1 MRKTAAA
8 CLFVLLLIP
17 LSAFAGLDGPC
28 IQCHTA
34 FELEEMKNPL
44 PYRASIYQEMNTA
57 CVPLGRLKEE
67 AFFTENRLLRTDLAL
82 RAMGNRPGKLT
93 REAAEFNDTVALAD
107 AGPSMEQVFLR
118 LGRIRANV
126 HGVYMELN
134 MARDVARA
142 RWAVGSAAL
151 LVVALFLMAVMRFR
165 RFTPGK
171 NKALTGMLAAFVL
184 AGVVSASC
192 RAAPPVRDRG
202 REAMAGV
209 IEKGVEMAEHA
220 EALALR
226 AWQLASIA
234 VQTRRDLSQLMN
246 EAEKAAKGIDRE
258 EYMHYAQA
266 LRLKSQGWPGD
277 MEQRAEQTALRLERA
292 ASGAWPLRAVAGEL
306 GGLNRGRA
314 LRLLKEASSLARE
327 IGDPEY
333 RDAQLRAIT
342 AEMARIDPSRAAQAA
357 SLIET
362 PYYRAWALRA
372 IGSIKGD
379 RKVLR
384 KALLEAEKI
393 VPDEPDENEEGLKR
407 DRLLYQKALL
417 IAKTAV
423 AMDRAGANMDR
434 MLDAVDQAVSV
445 AESIGTPYTRAYA
458 YSSIASLLAPVDV
471 PTAAYIASRIGQEY
485 PDAASAA
492 RIGIAMEMARRDERA
507 ALEELRAILEVAGDI
522 EDLYDRQKTLGRAVY
537 ILAGIWP
544 DEALERMFPEKGEP
558 LIEFP
563 LTRSEAVRPALIQ
576 KGLEGGQGWQELL
589 DRAEP
594 LVRAEIYTALGEER
608 FEEDPAKGEE
618 YFRKALS
625 AAREAGSTRLPWMI
639 AARWAWHDPGR
650 LSGITAEFGEPDPRY
665 SAAAFLSLA
674 QELQEAGNREEAI
687 EAYRIAL
694 REAMDM
700 KLPFERSEALKEIA
714 GHTRRL
720 DRELS
725 IEAFKAALEAARE
738 LGAGEGA

>member
-1 MRKTAAA
+1 VRKTAVA
-8 CLFVLLLIP
+8 CLFVLSLIP
-17 LSAFAGLDGPC
+17 FSAFAALGGPC

-57 CVPLGRLKEE
+57 CVPLGGLKEE

-93 REAAEFNDTVALAD
+93 RETAEFNDTVALAD

-118 LGRIRANV
+118 LGQIRANV

-134 MARDVARA
+134 MARDGARA
-142 RWAVGSAAL
+142 RRAVGSAAL

-220 EALALR
+220 EAMALR

-234 VQTRRDLSQLMN
+234 VQTRRDLSRLMN

-266 LRLKSQGWPGD
+266 LRLKSQGWPAD
-277 MEQRAEQTALRLERA
+277 MEQRAEQAALRLERA

-306 GGLNRGRA
+306 GGVNRGRA
-314 LRLLKEASSLARE
+314 LRLFKEASGLARE
-327 IGDPEY
+327 AGDPEY

-342 AEMARIDPSRAAQAA
+342 TEMARISPSRAAQAA

-372 IGSIKGD
+372 IGGIKGD
-379 RKVLR
+379 LKVLR

-393 VPDEPDENEEGLKR
+393 VPGDNKERLER

-423 AMDRAGANMDR
+423 AMDRAGANRNR

-445 AESIGTPYTRAYA
+445 AESIGKPYTMAYA

-507 ALEELRAILEVAGDI
+507 ALEELRATLEVAGDI
-522 EDLYDRQKTLGRAVY
+522 KDLYDRQKTLGRAVY

-544 DEALERMFPEKGEP
+544 DEALERMFPEKGKP

-576 KGLEGGQGWQELL
+576 KGLEEGKGWQELL
-589 DRAEP
+589 DKTEP
-594 LVRAEIYTALGEER
+594 LVRAEIYTALAEER
-608 FEEDPAKGEE
+608 MGEDWAKGEE

-625 AAREAGSTRLPWMI
+625 AARESESARLPWMI
-639 AARWAWHDPGR
+639 AARWAGHDPDR
-650 LSGITAEFGEPDPRY
+650 LSSITAELGEPAPRY
-665 SAAAFLSLA
+665 SAAAFISLA
-674 QELQEAGNREEAI
+674 KELQGAGNREEAI

-700 KLPFERSEALKEIA
+700 KRPFERSEALKEIA

-720 DRELS
+720 DRDLS
-725 IEAFKAALEAARE
+725 VEAFKAALEAARQ